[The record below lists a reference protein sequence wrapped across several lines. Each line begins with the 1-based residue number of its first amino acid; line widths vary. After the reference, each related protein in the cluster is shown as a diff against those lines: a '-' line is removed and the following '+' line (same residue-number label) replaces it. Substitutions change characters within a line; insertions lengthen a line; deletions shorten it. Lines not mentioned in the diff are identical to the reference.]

1 MRYVESLVEY
11 KVYTYGW
18 LQRPN
23 GTWVCLP
30 RDDSQAKQAMV
41 WADLVSK
48 SMRKATLHG
57 IVLGKSLRT
66 FKPPHNTTG
75 TLIVLLQG
83 GNNYAVQEQK
93 NANHLKAKKF
103 SAYVKEEI
111 CILYFFYYNDP
122 AEEPA
127 PASRPDQSAKAKDSP
142 KTPSGSMEVDKES
155 KKRDGPETRT
165 IVMAP
170 ERKRQKVCL
179 GKKEF
184 EFLRSWYNESNRS
197 KLIWRDY
204 ADGWKNGYGLMTS
217 TTRSFLQQHRER
229 ERATLP
235 ALVNI
240 QYKIDGPAQACLRT
254 ARIFKVDEATSNI
267 DENDITPDMWDNVDA
282 ADHAELQQFV
292 AEHAF
297 KKTHR
302 SQIAS
307 DMVVIGARWVR
318 KWKRNPDVSYKIKSR
333 LCATGFRSIDH
344 EIYHCDATI
353 STTLS
358 KSSCLR
364 SGARSGVLGRGRS
377 LSERVHLP

>member
-11 KVYTYGW
+11 KVYTYEW
-18 LQRPN
+18 LQRRN

-83 GNNYAVQEQK
+83 GNNYAVQEHK

-111 CILYFFYYNDP
+111 CILYFYYYNDP

-127 PASRPDQSAKAKDSP
+127 PASRPDQSAKANDSAS
-142 KTPSGSMEVDKES
+142 TPPGSMDVDKES

-165 IVMAP
+165 MVLAP
-170 ERKRQKVCL
+170 ERNCQKVCL
-179 GKKEF
+179 VRKEF
-184 EFLRSWYNESNRS
+184 EFLRAWYNQSNHS
-197 KLIWRDY
+197 KLIWWDY
-204 ADGWKNGYGLMTS
+204 ADGWKNGYDLMTS
-217 TTRSFLQQHRER
+217 TTRSFLQQHRDQ
-229 ERATLP
+229 ERALLP
-235 ALVNI
+235 ALFNI
-240 QYKIDGPAQACLRT
+240 QYKAGGPAQACLRT

-267 DENDITPDMWDNVDA
+267 DENDITPDMWDKVDA
-282 ADHAELQQFV
+282 AELAGPQQFV
-292 AEHAF
+292 DERAF
-297 KKTHR
+297 KKIHR
-302 SQIAS
+302 SQIMS
-307 DMVVIGARWVR
+307 DMVVIDARWVR
-318 KWKRNPDVSYKIKSR
+318 KWKRNPDGPYKIKSR
-333 LCATGFRSIDH
+333 LCARGFLDQQRDQL
-344 EIYHCDATI
+344 TTR
-353 STTLS
+353 STTATRLS
-358 KSSCLR
+358 QRL
-364 SGARSGVLGRGRS
+364 L
-377 LSERVHLP
+377 LSQAACDQERALES